1 MYVGGG
7 TAKLPLEVEEEE
19 EEEEQRGGAEEIDL
33 T

>member
-1 MYVGGG
+1 VGVSGG
-7 TAKLPLEVEEEE
+7 TAEVPLEVEE